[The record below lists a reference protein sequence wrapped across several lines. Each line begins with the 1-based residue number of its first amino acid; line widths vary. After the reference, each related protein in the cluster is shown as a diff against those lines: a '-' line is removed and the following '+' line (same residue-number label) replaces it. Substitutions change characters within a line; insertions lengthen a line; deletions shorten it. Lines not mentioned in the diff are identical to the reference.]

1 MRKEKKLV
9 PVKSFKSVF
18 HVPVPIN
25 ASPSEQVRYLLRE
38 SWGYGR
44 FAPKEFEIADEIEK
58 IVESALEYVGGEVE
72 FVDKENNEF
81 GVKEIVERDRK
92 DVVDARDDREKL
104 ETIRLGIDIIRKQDE
119 DKLWKDYVEPR
130 GPDYIE
136 KIDRERI
143 HYDWE
148 YFDTK
153 IIDPYRER
161 MKDIGPSDWLRAIK
175 KLKALWRRNM
185 ALRWWS
191 ARVGELKSQRL
202 REESM

>member
-1 MRKEKKLV
+1 MDKKA
-9 PVKSFKSVF
+9 VF
-18 HVPVPIN
+18 HVPVPIS
-25 ASPSEQVRYLLRE
+25 ASPSEQVRHLLRE

-44 FAPKEFEIADEIEK
+44 FAPKEIEVTNEIED
-58 IVESALEYVGGEVE
+58 IVERALEYVGEKVE

-92 DVVDARDDREKL
+92 DIVDARDDREKL
-104 ETIRLGIDIIRKQDE
+104 ETIRRGIDSLRKQDE
-119 DKLWKDYVEPR
+119 DELWKRYVEPW
-130 GPDYIE
+130 GPDYEIE

-153 IIDPYRER
+153 VIDPYRER
-161 MKDIGPSDWLRAIK
+161 MKDIPMTDWLRAK
-175 KLKALWRRNM
+175 KRLKALWRRNM

-202 REESM
+202 REESV